1 MKNPDFHSST
11 LVFETFVDPV
21 FMVGEDRTL
30 LSANSAARNL
40 IPFTRVDQPV
50 TLTLRSPDILRC
62 IDHVISTGDMQRLE
76 WHDTVP
82 IDRFFDIRMTPLTL
96 ERRGTVVVVI
106 LREITDIRNAERM
119 RADFIANVSHEL
131 RTPLASVAGFIE
143 TLQGAAQHDE
153 KARQKFLSIMHDQAQ
168 RMSRL
173 IDDLLSLSRIEQKA
187 HVRPKDPVDLLQVI
201 RHVVDGFNMI
211 AQRNGSQI
219 NIHTPEK
226 LIVPG
231 DRDELIRL
239 IENLVGNG
247 LKYGALPDQPARVD
261 VRVEQSGQEALLTV
275 QDFGPGIAPEHL
287 PRLTERFYRVD
298 AVASRA
304 RGGTG
309 LGLALVKHITTRH
322 RGRLEISST
331 LGEGSCFKI
340 RLPLQA

>member
-1 MKNPDFHSST
+1 MKKPDFHSST

-21 FMVGEDRTL
+21 FMVADDRKL
-30 LSANSAARNL
+30 LSANTAARAL
-40 IPFTRVDQPV
+40 IPFTRVDDPV

-62 IDHVISTGDMQRLE
+62 IDHVLGTGEMQRIE

-82 IDRFFDIRMTPLTL
+82 IDRYFDIRMTPLTL
-96 ERRGTVVVVI
+96 DKIGKAVVII

-153 KARQKFLSIMHDQAQ
+153 KARNKFLAIMHDQAQ

-173 IDDLLSLSRIEQKA
+173 IDDLLSLSRIEQKE
-187 HVRPKDPVDLLQVI
+187 HVRPTEPVDLPRVI
-201 RHVVDGFNMI
+201 RHVVDGFNLI
-211 AQRNGSQI
+211 AQRQNAT
-219 NIHTPEK
+219 IHVDAPDS
-226 LIVPG
+226 LIIPG

-247 LKYGALPDQPARVD
+247 LKYGALPDQPT
-261 VRVEQSGQEALLTV
+261 RVEIRAEESGQNAILMV
-275 QDFGPGIAPEHL
+275 RDYGPGIAPEHL

-298 AVASRA
+298 AVTSRA

-309 LGLALVKHITTRH
+309 LGLALVKHITAHH
-322 RGRLEISST
+322 RGRLEITST
-331 LGEGSCFKI
+331 LGEGACFTIK
-340 RLPLQA
+340 LPLKA